1 MQASDVQLVHLQ
13 RRLHDPLPS
22 HLACISHHPTVEA
35 HDMTARTSLRL
46 LAVLNVLSSTPA
58 RAKRLAPRPDGPL
71 THFASPRGE
80 KCRLGVCPTGIRAVV
95 GHDGIIDDGTV
106 REFGGDPSLHSGS
119 DLRLIAIPSLLA
131 VAGSL
136 VLGSAC
142 YPTVASGTIPAIRRR
157 FNASVTKL
165 HSPWTLR
172 SPRSENCRNP
182 NLAFNHP
189 KTGSTSPLRRA

>member
-1 MQASDVQLVHLQ
+1 MAKPTTGEQ
-13 RRLHDPLPS
+13 RRRALRS
-22 HLACISHHPTVEA
+22 SACKLTTRP
-35 HDMTARTSLRL
+35 RTSISRTS
-46 LAVLNVLSSTPA
+46 APPSWTNDRRGAGSSSG
-58 RAKRLAPRPDGPL
+58 RAKDRVLAKGSARPPCPGVRP
-71 THFASPRGE
+71 
-80 KCRLGVCPTGIRAVV
+80 LGVCPTGIRAVV

>member
-1 MQASDVQLVHLQ
+1 MRGPSGRGASRSSRQHGPVAFHQTRNTAFFDISSGANQSPAHGFHESRITAFYRVL
-13 RRLHDPLPS
+13 RPS
-22 HLACISHHPTVEA
+22 C
-35 HDMTARTSLRL
+35 
-46 LAVLNVLSSTPA
+46 
-58 RAKRLAPRPDGPL
+58 
-71 THFASPRGE
+71 GE
-80 KCRLGVCPTGIRAVV
+80 KGRLGVCPTGIRAVV